1 MTIAK
6 RENDS
11 RYIDVPTPYY
21 WMEVERQVN
30 LHGAKSKEYKDWYKK
45 NKKIIKKKQRQYYE
59 KIKETKQK
67 KAWLKRNVG
76 KNENEY
82 EYKKRGKYD
91 LKEYVAFNNAKR
103 IIDKKTAIM
112 KQLKITSELF
122 YELLE
127 NGTSHKGWC
136 IDEA

>member
-1 MTIAK
+1 MNK
-6 RENDS
+6 N
-11 RYIDVPTPYY
+11 
-21 WMEVERQVN
+21 
-30 LHGAKSKEYKDWYKK
+30 KSKFSHKDWYEK
-45 NKKIIKKKQRQYYE
+45 NKEIIKEKQRQYYE

-91 LKEYVAFNNAKR
+91 LKEYVAFNNAQR